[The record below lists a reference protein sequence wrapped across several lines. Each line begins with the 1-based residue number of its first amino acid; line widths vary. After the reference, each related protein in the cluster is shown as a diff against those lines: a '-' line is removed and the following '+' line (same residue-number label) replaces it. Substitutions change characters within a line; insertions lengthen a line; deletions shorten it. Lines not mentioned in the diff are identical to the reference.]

1 MRLWLSVSWGLGSMA
16 MGYVNDKFGFSWNFV
31 IYGVFS
37 FIQIIVVWHKIP
49 AQTSA
54 EAVMSNSGRS
64 PRYAD
69 LRGSLVRWAVFIF
82 LIELIIF
89 GMAIGCVERLLF
101 IYLQNELG
109 ASAALCGQCVAMNV
123 IIELPIFWYYREII
137 GFFGRYAR
145 QLSPEG
151 WGATVQTIFR
161 VAYYSFGVGVGAVV
175 GGYFM
180 QKYGAKWMYRHAAM
194 CIFAVF
200 CIRVGCFFVDIPLRD
215 LSVSYNHVINGFLS
229 ISMKDSRHPEEP
241 GEQDNEP
248 LASGVD
254 QSRLLATAGHTVPPF
269 ESDYVT
275 RTSESER

>member
-1 MRLWLSVSWGLGSMA
+1 MDTKPNFPPTTSNVLYLELLHGVTFALLWTSSV
-16 MGYVNDKFGFSWNFV
+16 
-31 IYGVFS
+31 
-37 FIQIIVVWHKIP
+37 
-49 AQTSA
+49 
-54 EAVMSNSGRS
+54 E
-64 PRYAD
+64 
-69 LRGSLVRWAVFIF
+69 
-82 LIELIIF
+82 
-89 GMAIGCVERLLF
+89 
-101 IYLQNELG
+101 
-109 ASAALCGQCVAMNV
+109 
-123 IIELPIFWYYREII
+123 
-137 GFFGRYAR
+137 YAR

-200 CIRVGCFFVDIPLRD
+200 CIRVVCLVTKKIFSCCMGCFFVDIPLRD